1 MTTIAYRD
9 GVLVSDG
16 RMTSGGII
24 VSEDTE
30 KVFKCDGSIM
40 GRKVVAFGISGHSA
54 AVHYVNLK
62 EGVDISTQFPVG
74 IYFNLIAICEDGAVI
89 ELSKREEDTYC
100 HINQIKSTYH
110 AAGSGYQ
117 LALGA
122 MAAGCSAE
130 GAVLAAVKHDSVTG
144 GKIKVIEVFK

>member
-9 GVLVSDG
+9 GILASDG
-16 RMTSGGII
+16 RMTSGDII
-24 VSEDTE
+24 VSEKTE
-30 KVFKCDGSIM
+30 KVFRCEGSII

-54 AVHYVNLK
+54 AIHYINLK
-62 EGVDISTQFPVG
+62 DGIDPGTQFPAG

-89 ELSKREEDTYC
+89 ELSKQEKDAYC
-100 HINQIKSTYH
+100 HINEIKAPYH
-110 AAGSGYQ
+110 ATGSGYQ

-122 MAAGCSAE
+122 MAMGSSAE
-130 GAVLAAVKHDSVTG
+130 GAVLAAVKHDSGTG

>member
-16 RMTSGGII
+16 CMTSGNII

-30 KVFKCDGSIM
+30 KVFLCDGNIM

-54 AVHYVNLK
+54 AIHYVNLK
-62 EGVDISTQFPVG
+62 EGIDVNTQFPAG
-74 IYFNLIAICEDGAVI
+74 IGFNMIAICEDGKVI
-89 ELSKREEDTYC
+89 ELNKMEDDTYC
-100 HINQIKSTYH
+100 HINEIKSSYH
-110 AAGSGYQ
+110 ATGSGFQ

-122 MAAGCSAE
+122 MATGCSAE
-130 GAVLAAVKHDSVTG
+130 GAVRAAMKHDSGTC